1 MDITGTAPAGNGRR
15 YFQPHVLPGPDDLD
29 GDWHELRTK
38 YDAAYDE
45 RQALADQLSRVKRDR
60 QDADRNYAKNA
71 SAAKRAG
78 GKVPKDPRP
87 GLEEQEEALRAEL
100 EVLDAVVVDMTQDL
114 DAFRE
119 SKRDYLAEIPQAMR
133 DTAGDRAE
141 LQANDLEETV
151 AVINRAR
158 WIEDWVQGRKHRP
171 AVGVDVI
178 AELQREIRDTLSPP
192 RTIYLNQA
200 QHRLLRAGE
209 DATDLDGNAVPF
221 AETDKA
227 YREGR
232 VRLQLV
238 HGKPRHVAGIEY
250 E

>member
-1 MDITGTAPAGNGRR
+1 MRPVGRPSGR
-15 YFQPHVLPGPDDLD
+15 PSASVG
-29 GDWHELRTK
+29 E
-38 YDAAYDE
+38 
-45 RQALADQLSRVKRDR
+45 ADQLARVKRDR
-60 QDADRNYAKNA
+60 QEADRNYAKDA
-71 SAAKRAG
+71 AAAKRAG
-78 GKVPKDPRP
+78 GKVPKDPRSD
-87 GLEEQEEALRAEL
+87 LAEQEEALRAEL
-100 EVLDAVVVDMTQDL
+100 DVLDAVVVDMTQDL
-114 DAFRE
+114 DGFRE
-119 SKRDYLAEIPQAMR
+119 SKRDYLAAIPQAMR
-133 DTAGDRAE
+133 DAAGERAE

-192 RTIYLNQA
+192 RTIFLSQA
-200 QHRLLRAGE
+200 QYRRLRAE
-209 DATDLDGNAVPF
+209 QDAQDIEGNAVPF

-238 HGKPRHVAGIEY
+238 HGKPRHVSGIEY